1 MSSPSSSRWS
11 TGAVTLALLALLAGA
26 TLQGCGG
33 GGGGAAAPR
42 CGDGHL
48 DAGEECDDGNLVND
62 DGCTNTCKLPVC
74 GDGIVQAGEQCDDGN
89 AVNNDG
95 CTNTCR
101 LPACGD
107 GIVQAGEQCD
117 GADLAGQSCPSLGFT
132 GGTLACGP
140 ACTFVTAAC
149 TP

>member
-48 DAGEECDDGNLVND
+48 DAGEE
-62 DGCTNTCKLPVC
+62 
-74 GDGIVQAGEQCDDGN
+74 CDDGN